1 MSLDATWSLYLVFSV
16 QIGTN
21 RHNEKHSQDLWVFID
36 IFRHLFVMIA
46 MKYCIKMNSFEIH
59 IKIKYSN
66 IFFAVQSF
74 VGVEI
79 GSFYATN
86 VDNRYDRGCLLG
98 VGVDVEIEWTA
109 FACFGLSLYAV
120 KKDVSITTIKFNI
133 RQKKQC

>member
-1 MSLDATWSLYLVFSV
+1 
-16 QIGTN
+16 
-21 RHNEKHSQDLWVFID
+21 
-36 IFRHLFVMIA
+36 MIA

-79 GSFYATN
+79 GSFYATY

-98 VGVDVEIEWTA
+98 VGVDVEIE
-109 FACFGLSLYAV
+109 
-120 KKDVSITTIKFNI
+120 
-133 RQKKQC
+133 